1 MSPQLQSVY
10 FKPLYCNVSPVTDN
24 REVFKKGSVIVK
36 EARRWAQPE
45 IGSNKLQDGSE
56 GKTPGPLEMVY
67 YAEEKSQ
74 DLE

>member
-1 MSPQLQSVY
+1 M
-10 FKPLYCNVSPVTDN
+10 
-24 REVFKKGSVIVK
+24 FKKVSVIVK
-36 EARRWAQPE
+36 ETRRWAQPE